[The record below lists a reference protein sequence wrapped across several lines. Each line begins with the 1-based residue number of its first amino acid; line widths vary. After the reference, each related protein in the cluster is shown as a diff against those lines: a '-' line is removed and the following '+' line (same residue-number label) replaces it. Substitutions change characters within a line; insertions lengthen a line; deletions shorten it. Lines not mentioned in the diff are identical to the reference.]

1 MFKPNFEPEKWQTGI
16 PPKSTN
22 MYGLP
27 KLYLCQTL
35 NLDSA
40 FGYRYSYQVGFV
52 NEDNKWNLEDNSM
65 CYVTRYTQ
73 IICKETMEQLVEDIK
88 KVQEKEKDLNN
99 NV

>member
-52 NEDNKWNLEDNSM
+52 NKN
-65 CYVTRYTQ
+65 
-73 IICKETMEQLVEDIK
+73 
-88 KVQEKEKDLNN
+88 DL
-99 NV
+99 